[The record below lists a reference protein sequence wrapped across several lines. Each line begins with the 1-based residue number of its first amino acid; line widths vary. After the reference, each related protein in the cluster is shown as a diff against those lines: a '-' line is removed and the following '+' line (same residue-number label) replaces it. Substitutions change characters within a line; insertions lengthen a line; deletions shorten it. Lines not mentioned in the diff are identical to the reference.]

1 MLPTAWED
9 DLTADFELAE
19 QPTRTYRLHF
29 GGKPSVGKLDG
40 LEAMKQAIY
49 LILNCE
55 RYRYEMFSWNYG
67 SEIDALIGQ
76 QNDATLQLRLKSV
89 ISEALLADDRILSVT
104 NFSFQ
109 RNESSLLVTFTA
121 QTTQGEVE
129 SALRWWGSDWEVT
142 LWDTAMR

>member
-1 MLPTAWED
+1 MLPTAFED
-9 DLTADFELAE
+9 DLTADFELRE

-29 GGKPSVGKLDG
+29 GGQPSIGELDG

-49 LILNCE
+49 LILHCE

-76 QNDATLQLRLKSV
+76 QNDAALQLRLKSV
-89 ISEALLADDRILSVT
+89 LSEALLADDRILSVGD
-104 NFSFQ
+104 FSFQ
-109 RNESSLLVTFTA
+109 RKGSSLLVMFTV
-121 QTTQGEVE
+121 QTTQGEVIGN
-129 SALRWWGSDWEVT
+129 LNWWGSEWEVT

>member
-9 DLTADFELAE
+9 DLIADFELKE

-29 GGKPSVGKLDG
+29 GGQPSVGKLDG

-76 QNDATLQLRLKSV
+76 QNDATLQLRLKNV

-104 NFSFQ
+104 DFSF
-109 RNESSLLVTFTA
+109 RRDGFSLLVTFTA
-121 QTTQGEVE
+121 QTTQGDVIGE
-129 SALRWWGSDWEVT
+129 LNWWGSEWEVT